1 MSSDFKIGSEEWR
14 ENVASPLLNT
24 DGWQKFVLSLLKD
37 DELIEGFPSAPGLAR
52 VANLLYKRV
61 EINSSVIKAPTSHDR
76 SATSQATVNVFSSLG
91 DAPHYLKYTA
101 SADVSESNTKSPYNK
116 HPVATAETKAIGRA
130 LKLLLGLK
138 IHTFE
143 EMLEDENDYKKINA
157 MQIKTVNL
165 LCDRLEVSKKKFLAA
180 HAGVDVSDFEVGSTT
195 LTEADGTRLL
205 ELLNEYQTKGVP
217 DEFVYVDPTV

>member
-14 ENVASPLLNT
+14 ANVALPLLNT

-61 EINSSVIKAPTSHDR
+61 EINSTVIKAPTSHDR
-76 SATSQATVNVFSSLG
+76 SATSQASVNVFSTLG
-91 DAPHYLKYTA
+91 DPHHLRYTA
-101 SADVSESNTKSPYNK
+101 SADVCEQNTKSPYNK

-130 LKLLLGLK
+130 LKLLLNLK

-165 LCDRLEVSKKKFLAA
+165 LCDRLNVSKKRFLSAN
-180 HAGVDVSDFEVGSTT
+180 AGIDSDDFAVGSTT

-217 DEFVYVDPTV
+217 PEFVYADPTV